1 MAHQI
6 DESKP
11 KYLSQTRFMSGR
23 RIIKTSVTEIT
34 NENVVDVLRKALATH
49 ELNRSE
55 IDYLWKYYRG
65 DQPIRNRVKDVRPEI
80 CNKITENR
88 ANEIVSFKVGYLC
101 GEPIQYVS
109 RNGGEEI
116 VKQINTLNE
125 YMFAE
130 DKAAQDQELV
140 EWQMICGTA
149 FRLVLPDEPGEE
161 DEAPFELYTLDPRDT
176 FVVYS
181 NEIGNK
187 PLMAVKYSKD
197 DNEIFHYSIYTE
209 NRYYLVDGDILVESK
224 PHALDMIPII
234 EYPGNNMENGV
245 IGYFDFINIPNYK
258 NLKGVTDPRKYLEN
272 IKADGY
278 ATSHK
283 YVDNLMRVIETWH
296 LTDYDKKEETK
307 MSNSPLVVYTKL
319 STNHSGQRTHSIDR
333 ITPHCVVGQLSAESI
348 CGCFISTSRQ
358 ASCNYGIGTDG
369 RISMSV
375 EEKNRSWCSSSR
387 ENDQRAVTIE
397 CASDKTAPYAFNDA
411 VYASLVNLCVDICQ
425 RNGKS
430 KLLWLGDK
438 NKTLA
443 YVPKSD
449 EMVLTVHRWFAN
461 KSCPGDWLYNRLG
474 NLAAEVTKRLTGGST
489 DTGKV
494 DVPSDGK
501 TLYRVQTGAFSKRS
515 NADAWAAKLKAA
527 GFDTYIVQMGN
538 LYKVQVGA
546 YSQKSN
552 AENMM
557 AKLKAAGYD
566 AFITTKS
573 GTAAGTAKKSAAE
586 IAKEIYNGTCSDARW
601 SSWGNGADRVN
612 RLKQAGY
619 DPSEVQSE
627 VNKLF

>member
-1 MAHQI
+1 M
-6 DESKP
+6 
-11 KYLSQTRFMSGR
+11 
-23 RIIKTSVTEIT
+23 
-34 NENVVDVLRKALATH
+34 
-49 ELNRSE
+49 
-55 IDYLWKYYRG
+55 
-65 DQPIRNRVKDVRPEI
+65 
-80 CNKITENR
+80 
-88 ANEIVSFKVGYLC
+88 GY
-101 GEPIQYVS
+101 
-109 RNGGEEI
+109 
-116 VKQINTLNE
+116 T
-125 YMFAE
+125 
-130 DKAAQDQELV
+130 
-140 EWQMICGTA
+140 
-149 FRLVLPDEPGEE
+149 
-161 DEAPFELYTLDPRDT
+161 
-176 FVVYS
+176 
-181 NEIGNK
+181 
-187 PLMAVKYSKD
+187 
-197 DNEIFHYSIYTE
+197 
-209 NRYYLVDGDILVESK
+209 
-224 PHALDMIPII
+224 
-234 EYPGNNMENGV
+234 
-245 IGYFDFINIPNYK
+245 
-258 NLKGVTDPRKYLEN
+258 
-272 IKADGY
+272 
-278 ATSHK
+278 
-283 YVDNLMRVIETWH
+283 
-296 LTDYDKKEETK
+296 
-307 MSNSPLVVYTKL
+307 NSPLVVHTKL
-319 STNHSGQRTHSIDR
+319 SPNHSGQRTHSIDR

-443 YVPKSD
+443 YAPKSD

-515 NADAWAAKLKAA
+515 NADAWAAKLKVA
-527 GFDTYIVQMGN
+527 GFDTYIVQMDN